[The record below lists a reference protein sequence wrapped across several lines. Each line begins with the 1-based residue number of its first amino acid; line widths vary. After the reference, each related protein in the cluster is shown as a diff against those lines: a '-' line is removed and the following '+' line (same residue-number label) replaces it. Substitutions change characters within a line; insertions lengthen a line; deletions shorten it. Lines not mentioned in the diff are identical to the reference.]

1 MSLKKKLKRMQQEL
15 LGTSA
20 RAIVFPPEFT
30 GKNWSA
36 LKKALTGVKPSQKLK
51 YYRDFRLFIKEIK
64 IETIYE

>member
-1 MSLKKKLKRMQQEL
+1 MKKKVKRMFQEL

-20 RAIVFPPEFT
+20 RAMVFPPEFS

-36 LKKALTGVKPSQKLK
+36 LRKALNGVKPSQKLK
-51 YYRDFRLFIKEIK
+51 YYRDFRHFIKEIK